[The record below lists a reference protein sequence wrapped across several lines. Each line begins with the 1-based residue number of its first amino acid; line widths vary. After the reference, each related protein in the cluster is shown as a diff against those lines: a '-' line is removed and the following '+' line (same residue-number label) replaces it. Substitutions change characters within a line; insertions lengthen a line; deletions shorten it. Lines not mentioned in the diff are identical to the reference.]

1 MYFVKSFVTALAPSA
16 RLGNFLQSLILSGLS
31 SCLAKWHLASS
42 VKAVFA
48 WVLLQYAVVGFALNG
63 TTAHC
68 RSHVA
73 LEAFSVVPQI
83 LGSLLVQ
90 RVGRV
95 RLQE

>member
-1 MYFVKSFVTALAPSA
+1 MNFVKSFVIALAERPPETFNNPDA
-16 RLGNFLQSLILSGLS
+16 RAGPRAWRNDICQ
-31 SCLAKWHLASS
+31 S
-42 VKAVFA
+42 VKLSCM
-48 WVLLQYAVVGFALNG
+48 VLLQYAVVGFALNG

-83 LGSLLVQ
+83 LGSLLIQ
-90 RVGRV
+90 RIGRV